1 MPYRPTHEVLN
12 QPPPLEGYNLFDHDT
27 PLAEAL
33 EREGG
38 EWACERVRAVGE
50 LAGGEAIRWGVQA
63 NAYPPVL
70 RTHDRYGNRID
81 EVEFHPAWH
90 ELMRAGVTHGLHAL
104 PWREPGKGAHPARA
118 AMFYMLSQAEAGFGC
133 HVTTMPAV
141 ETLPIRT
148 VVGGRGG
155 VAAAAGTS
163 WTAAPS
169 GGTTS
174 TR

>member
-1 MPYRPTHEVLN
+1 MATYRPTHEVLN

-38 EWACERVRAVGE
+38 GWARERVRAVGE

-90 ELMRAGVTHGLHAL
+90 ELMRAGITHGLHAL
-104 PWREPGKGAHPARA
+104 PARGRMRRGRRCSTCSRKPRPGSAAR
-118 AMFYMLSQAEAGFGC
+118 
-133 HVTTMPAV
+133 
-141 ETLPIRT
+141 R
-148 VVGGRGG
+148 R
-155 VAAAAGTS
+155 
-163 WTAAPS
+163 
-169 GGTTS
+169 
-174 TR
+174 